1 MWALRGMKNQINW
14 QYINSFFRLEIFCG
28 LKNKFIKKKNKKG
41 VRSQKTAPKLGIKRV
56 KQAGKQVGNFKH

>member
-14 QYINSFFRLEIFCG
+14 QYNNSFFRLEIFCG
-28 LKNKFIKKKNKKG
+28 LKNKFIKKKNMKG
-41 VRSQKTAPKLGIKRV
+41 VRSQKIAPKLGIKRV